1 MWSNLWEKESIFLL
15 DNPKLN
21 FIEDLLNTM
30 YIYYDSLGALIH
42 FYEWYNYRFS
52 SDIFFKSGRFFKYQD
67 LIMKILNEL
76 EKNDESEISYIVSL
90 NLLKFIVSNF

>member
-1 MWSNLWEKESIFLL
+1 
-15 DNPKLN
+15 
-21 FIEDLLNTM
+21 M